1 MATYTVWDTAAAT
14 ATINE
19 ALVKESVE
27 PQIYDLFP
35 EDFALSR
42 RLKRVSMMSTFH
54 EVPIKNLASRVTR
67 TSAVVTPATTF
78 PAALNNGAARV
89 EGAAFAT
96 GTPQYPARLKSVSQ
110 INGEA
115 FAVSKTDR
123 AVSHH
128 AIGDRFTAETIE
140 MLRKTANDRE
150 LALWWSPGTPPQG
163 AELDTDTAGAH
174 VARQTQGLMHW
185 ILKTGLQRS
194 GAGGAAGLA
203 TAGTFPDGHG
213 NEFGSTNAVLN
224 NTMTYAYHANGLPLD
239 RTMLTQN
246 VLSPY
251 WNLCNAGEM
260 LLGFVSTKVRPLF
273 VSFALPN
280 GQLVNERNVDASGF
294 TTYDRVD
301 VYKTDNFTI
310 QLVNSRYLSIPS
322 QTSTIVV
329 DTGGSTANVTV
340 PWDECL
346 VLINPEYFAVGEVR
360 PLGFTPVAQ
369 QLVDADQGIVS
380 CESGMICYN
389 PQGGTA
395 VVDCV

>member
-1 MATYTVWDTAAAT
+1 MATYTVWDTAAST
-14 ATINE
+14 AAINE

-54 EVPIKNLASRVTR
+54 EVPIKSLAARVTR
-67 TSAVVTPATTF
+67 ASSVVTPAATF
-78 PAALNNGAARV
+78 PAAANNGAARK
-89 EGAAFAT
+89 EGDVFT
-96 GTPQYPARLKSVSQ
+96 TNTPQYPRKLKSVSQ
-110 INGEA
+110 IGGEA

-123 AVSHH
+123 AMSHH

-140 MLRKTANDRE
+140 ILRKTANDRE
-150 LALWWSPGTPPQG
+150 LHFWWSPGTKPQG
-163 AELDTDTAGAH
+163 DELDTSGGGH

-203 TAGTFPDGHG
+203 TSGDFLDGHE
-213 NEFGSTNAVLN
+213 NNFGDNNPVLN

-239 RTMLTQN
+239 RTMLNT
-246 VLSPY
+246 VLSEY
-251 WNLCNAGEM
+251 WNMCNAGEN

-310 QLVNSRYLSIPS
+310 QLVNSRYLSRPG

-346 VLINPEYFAVGEVR
+346 VLINPEYYAIGEVR

-369 QLVDADQGIVS
+369 QLIDADQGIVS
-380 CESGMICYN
+380 YESGMICYN

-395 VVDCV
+395 IVDCV